1 MGSATIEM
9 MISDANTG
17 DPIVAVIDRKA
28 GSKDL
33 STMIDSTDDAR
44 DAIDWWVERIALTL
58 RGEVA
63 E

>member
-1 MGSATIEM
+1 M
-9 MISDANTG
+9 MLSDANSG

-28 GSKDL
+28 GSKDF

-58 RGEVA
+58 KGELI